1 MPKTA
6 IFLTLKASKRL
17 RGWLIV
23 SHVVPFCFVFLQS
36 SLVVSSVFFV
46 LALAT
51 ASHAWVKFGLSTRSS
66 NITTLAFDDHWYL
79 GFGSG
84 VKRKVALLQASSFSR
99 FWLLLVFVDADGKT
113 YRVFICSDSIGMYFD
128 GGDGGSRSTHAEG
141 FRRFR
146 LWFNLLKA

>member
-1 MPKTA
+1 M
-6 IFLTLKASKRL
+6 
-17 RGWLIV
+17 
-23 SHVVPFCFVFLQS
+23 QS